1 MSLEEELARL
11 SPKKGMLLTI
21 GVFDGVHL
29 GHQALISQLTQQAR
43 EQGLIS
49 GLVTFGQH
57 PQSVLSGQANLP
69 YLTGLGQKIRLL
81 KEGGVEAIVVLS
93 FTPEL
98 AQLSAREF
106 VGLLKKYLRMSG
118 LVIGPDFAL
127 GRNREGNAD
136 TLDRLGRHLDF
147 SVTVVPPVA
156 INGEVVSSTAIRNAL
171 ACGDM
176 KRVRAMTGRYFRL
189 EGGVITGKSRGVVL
203 GFPTANLDISPKQ
216 ALPADGVYASRAYI
230 GEQTYPAVTNIG
242 TRPTFGSGQRVVE
255 VYIVDYQGNLYGSEL
270 KIDIIERLRSEIQF
284 RTVDKLKKQIA
295 DDIKRAKDILSSW
308 SRE

>member
-29 GHQALISQLTQQAR
+29 CHQALISQLTQQAR
-43 EQGLIS
+43 EQDLIS

-57 PQSVLSGQANLP
+57 PESVLSGRASLP
-69 YLTGLGQKIRLL
+69 YLTSLGQKIRLL
-81 KEGGVEAIVVLS
+81 KEGGVEAIIVLS

-118 LVIGPDFAL
+118 LVIGSDFAL

-176 KRVRAMTGRYFRL
+176 KRVRAMTGRYLRL
-189 EGGVITGKSRGVVL
+189 EGCVITGKSRGVVL

-230 GEQTYPAVTNIG
+230 GEQAYPAVTNIG

-270 KIDIIERLRSEIQF
+270 KIDIIERLRGEIQF

-295 DDIKRAKDILSSW
+295 DDIKKARDILNRQG
-308 SRE
+308 RE

>member
-43 EQGLIS
+43 EQDLIS

-57 PQSVLSGQANLP
+57 PESVLSGRASLP
-69 YLTGLGQKIRLL
+69 YLTSLGQKIRLL
-81 KEGGVEAIVVLS
+81 KEGGVEAIIVLS

-118 LVIGPDFAL
+118 LVIGSDFAL

-189 EGGVITGKSRGVVL
+189 EGRVITGKSRGVVL

-230 GEQTYPAVTNIG
+230 GEQAYPAVTNIG

-284 RTVDKLKKQIA
+284 RTVDKLKEQIA
-295 DDIKRAKDILSSW
+295 DDIKRSKDILSSW
-308 SRE
+308 GRE

>member
-49 GLVTFGQH
+49 GLVTFDQH
-57 PQSVLSGQANLP
+57 PQSVLSGRASLP
-69 YLTGLGQKIRLL
+69 YLTSLGQKIRLL

-106 VGLLKKYLRMSG
+106 IGLLKKYLRMSG
-118 LVIGPDFAL
+118 LVIGADFAL

-176 KRVRAMTGRYFRL
+176 KRVRTMTGRHFRL
-189 EGGVITGKSRGVVL
+189 EGCVITGKSRGVVL

-295 DDIKRAKDILSSW
+295 DDIKRARDILNRR

>member
-43 EQGLIS
+43 EQALIS

-69 YLTGLGQKIRLL
+69 YLTSLGQKIGLL

-176 KRVRAMTGRYFRL
+176 KRVRTMTGRYFRL
-189 EGGVITGKSRGVVL
+189 EGCVITGKSRGVVL

>member
-43 EQGLIS
+43 EQDLIS

-57 PQSVLSGQANLP
+57 PQSVLSGRARLP

-176 KRVRAMTGRYFRL
+176 KRVRTMTGRYFRL
-189 EGGVITGKSRGVVL
+189 EGCVITGKSRGVVL